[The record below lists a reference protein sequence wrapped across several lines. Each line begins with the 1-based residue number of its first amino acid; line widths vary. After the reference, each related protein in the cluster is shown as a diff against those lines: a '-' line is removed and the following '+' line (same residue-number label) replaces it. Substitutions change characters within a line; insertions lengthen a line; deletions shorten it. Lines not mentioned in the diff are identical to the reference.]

1 MSVPPNNRLALAGAL
16 GLPLITMTAYLLWVW
31 PRPHG
36 TSVIAQTGPY
46 VLSLLTGLPFVWS
59 LTGRPGRALIV
70 GAFLMGGFVLLWLY
84 ALLVLCAIRGTCL

>member
-1 MSVPPNNRLALAGAL
+1 MAAAI

-46 VLSLLTGLPFVWS
+46 VLSLLTGLPFAWS
-59 LTGRPGRALIV
+59 LTRRSGRGS
-70 GAFLMGGFVLLWLY
+70 FLVTFLTGGFLLLWLY
-84 ALLVLCAIRGTCL
+84 ALAVLCGVRGVCL